1 MKNKQQLFVT
11 MGLVVLMGLLVA
23 EPSFAS
29 FESSLITIK
38 TKLSN
43 VVLPVLATIGLLFAG
58 FSFMTGNPN
67 ARQHI
72 IYAVIGCILGFG
84 AQGIVDFI
92 ATSVR

>member
-1 MKNKQQLFVT
+1 MKNKKQLFFT
-11 MGLVVLMGLLVA
+11 IGLMVCVGLLVA

-29 FESSLITIK
+29 FESSLIAVK
-38 TKLSN
+38 MKLSN
-43 VVLPVLATIGLLFAG
+43 VVLPVLATMGLLFAG
-58 FSFMTGNPN
+58 FSFITGNPN

-92 ATSVR
+92 SSSVR

>member
-1 MKNKQQLFVT
+1 MKDKRQFIFTLGLVIF
-11 MGLVVLMGLLVA
+11 MGLIVA

-29 FESSLITIK
+29 FESSLITMK

-43 VVLPVLATIGLLFAG
+43 VVLPVLATMGLLFAG
-58 FSFMTGNPN
+58 FSFISGNPN

-72 IYAVIGCILGFG
+72 IYAVVGCILGFG

-92 ATSVR
+92 SSSIR

>member
-1 MKNKQQLFVT
+1 MNSKRSLYMT
-11 MGLVVLMGLLVA
+11 MGLVLMLSLLIV

-29 FESSLITIK
+29 FESSLMTIK
-38 TKLSN
+38 MKLSN
-43 VVLPVLATIGLLFAG
+43 VVLPVLATMGLLFAG
-58 FSFMTGNPN
+58 FSFMSGNPN

-84 AQGIVDFI
+84 AQSIVDFI